1 MSRRSKLRL
10 PNQSVPPRFPE
21 PPRFADHGS
30 VRRSAPF
37 PALRRHEPAEDGEQD
52 GRHGSDLGPIS
63 TICRSGPPAFL
74 DSSLSTRSS
83 PPSSATPRADAAIE
97 APEQS
102 VSSVLM
108 MGEGGAHAPRAHLT
122 CAHHISLRLRPSSHT
137 TAARALSLNPPST
150 TRGMTL
156 ICHPAPAATSWQ
168 ATFAS
173 FSTCSRAR
181 CGAAERHT
189 RGGDI
194 SDESALFDLEQ
205 PDAGACLARH
215 AADAS
220 PRHCQ
225 RAPVVDYVYFCAHLA
240 LTRCSSA
247 PLSALLMR
255 PCALPLRC

>member
-1 MSRRSKLRL
+1 
-10 PNQSVPPRFPE
+10 
-21 PPRFADHGS
+21 
-30 VRRSAPF
+30 
-37 PALRRHEPAEDGEQD
+37 
-52 GRHGSDLGPIS
+52 
-63 TICRSGPPAFL
+63 
-74 DSSLSTRSS
+74 
-83 PPSSATPRADAAIE
+83 
-97 APEQS
+97 
-102 VSSVLM
+102 VLM